1 MKRLI
6 IGLLG
11 FTLGFTAMAQED
23 KYIEA
28 NEYLMVYRTEINGGN
43 KDVAVNNLLRAKNSI
58 DAAAQHENSGSK
70 SKTWKRKFD
79 VYLAIL
85 TDTSKDARI
94 AVLKKDAIDACIE
107 ADNKARTVEVDKK
120 GNPKIHEKDQLNLM
134 TSVLRASLFNG
145 AIELNKQ
152 GAKGFAGHF
161 FGKAYELGKNSATID
176 TSAAMNAFISYY
188 NAAGDSSQ
196 YWEKA
201 VEWGNELL
209 GLRLKNADDI
219 PLYNMIAYSKRAV
232 GDNLGA
238 IEVYNYGRKMFPTEA
253 SFITSLFNVYT
264 ELGEKEKAAAALND
278 AIEMYKDDPKMLSV
292 LYFNMGTINQTDGKI
307 EEAKELY
314 EKAIAADP
322 ENPNAY
328 NNLATIYLNEANP
341 MINEM
346 NNLPLN
352 EQKKYKE
359 LKEKAK
365 VLYKKAAELLE
376 IVYEKDAN
384 KSTTLKSTLYDLYNF
399 IDDPE
404 KIKLYE

>member
-6 IGLLG
+6 LGLVGL
-11 FTLGFTAMAQED
+11 TLGFTAMAQED

-94 AVLKKDAIDACIE
+94 VVLKEKAIDACIE
-107 ADNKARTVEVDKK
+107 ADQKARTVEVDKK
-120 GNPKIHEKDQLNLM
+120 GNPKIHEKDQLNMM
-134 TSVLRASLFNG
+134 TNLLRYSLFTG
-145 AIELNKQ
+145 ANELGKKELHSQ
-152 GAKGFAGHF
+152 AGLF
-161 FGKAYELGKNSATID
+161 FGKAYELGKNSQSID

-188 NAAGDSSQ
+188 NAYGDSIK
-196 YWEKA
+196 YIEKA
-201 VEWGNELL
+201 IEWGNELL
-209 GLRLKNADDI
+209 GLRLSAKEDI
-219 PLYNMIAYSKRAV
+219 PLYNMIANTKLKAA
-232 GDNLGA
+232 DTTGA
-238 IEVYNYGRKMFPTEA
+238 LDVLAYGRKLFPTEA
-253 SFITSLFNVYT
+253 SFITTQFNVYSS
-264 ELGEKEKAAAALND
+264 LGEKDKAAAALND
-278 AIEMYKDDPKMLSV
+278 AIEMYKDDPKMLGV
-292 LYFNMGTINQTDGKI
+292 LYFNMGTINQTEGKLA
-307 EEAKELY
+307 EAKELY

-328 NNLATIYLNEANP
+328 NNLATLYINEANP

-365 VLYKKAAELLE
+365 GLYRKAAELLE
-376 IVYEKDAN
+376 IVYQNDKTKSEK
-384 KSTTLKSTLYDLYNF
+384 LKSTLYDLYNF
-399 IDDPE
+399 VDDAE